1 MAAQVILASASS
13 IRSQMLNNVGI
24 NHEIFPARIDE
35 DAIKASLISELTE
48 PRDMADILADLKAK
62 KVSVQQPDA
71 FVIGADQVLEFG
83 NQIYSKPKTQDDLK
97 GLLLKLNG
105 HDHILYSA
113 AVIYKETRPVWRHVG
128 KVTLTM
134 RDLSSAYI
142 HDYVTKEWDNVRF
155 CVGGYKIEEKGL
167 RLFDKIDGD
176 YFSILGLPLLDIVRF
191 FDANGVLEN

>member
-13 IRSQMLNNVGI
+13 IRSQMLHNVGI
-24 NHEIFPARIDE
+24 NHEICPARIDE

-105 HDHILYSA
+105 HDHILYSG
-113 AVIYKETRPVWRHVG
+113 AVIYKEARPVWRHVG

-134 RDLSSAYI
+134 RDLSPAYI
-142 HDYVTKEWDNVRF
+142 YDYVTKEWDNVRF

>member
-1 MAAQVILASASS
+1 MAGQVILASASS
-13 IRSQMLNNVGI
+13 IRSQMLNNVGVK
-24 NHEIFPARIDE
+24 HEICPARIDE
-35 DAIKASLISELTE
+35 EAIKASLISEFTE

-62 KVSVQQPDA
+62 KVSVQQPNA

-83 NQIYSKPKTQDDLK
+83 DRVYSKGKTQDDLK
-97 GLLLKLNG
+97 ELLLELKG
-105 HDHILYSA
+105 HSHILYSA
-113 AVIYKETRPVWRHVG
+113 AVIYKEARPVWRHVG

-142 HDYVTKEWDNVRF
+142 HDYVIKEWDNVRS